1 MTLYTVGYAS
11 LGFDPETIISK
22 LRDLSDKYTAVI
34 IDVRAKPWGLVNLPQ
49 LKERLGQKRY
59 KWIKQLGNPAFE
71 TYASTMELKYI
82 NIIFMCAEQN
92 HKQCHRTNVA
102 EIQQRVRA
110 KSEEV
115 IHLYSTAIENEPR
128 WDTQKTLSFFL

>member
-11 LGFDPETIISK
+11 LGFEPEVILSK
-22 LRDLSDKYTAVI
+22 LRELSEQYTAVI
-34 IDVRAKPWGLVNLPQ
+34 IDVRAKPWGLVSLPQ

-59 KWIKQLGNPAFE
+59 KWIKQLGNPAFRR
-71 TYASTMELKYI
+71 YADTMELKYT

-110 KSEEV
+110 KSEE
-115 IHLYSTAIENEPR
+115 ITHLYSTATENESR
-128 WDTQKTLSFFL
+128 WDTQKSLSFFL